1 VKALLALFAVVVAA
15 GCSATAAPTASRAPV
30 NWSGNGAFETTRVE
44 LGGDYHA
51 LWTLSGSNCV
61 FGAYLWDT
69 RGVPVAVTAIATAD
83 GETNLH
89 ALRSDRYYLK
99 VASNCGW
106 AVKLNPM
113 TD

>member
-30 NWSGNGAFETTRVE
+30 NWSGN
-44 LGGDYHA
+44 GGDYHA